1 MYLSKWTRNVLPLNW
16 RGVATLKCV
25 PTVLHKIY
33 LLQGFFPACT
43 RLCYFRR
50 LASELIQSFNKELTC
65 CPTCTQNMYTKRCID
80 LLLTKYLQRRSF
92 NVEAYLWLRFICCF
106 VRSINKSCFKSGDD
120 FTRVTTRVHFSEF
133 IWIWLT
139 YCTCKCHDWSQTNAS
154 LYYNFSTRNL
164 IRSNIY

>member
-1 MYLSKWTRNVLPLNW
+1 MCFPSTEEEWPQLCCTKFICCRDSFQLVLDY
-16 RGVATLKCV
+16 VIFA
-25 PTVLHKIY
+25 VLHPSWYKALIMN
-33 LLQGFFPACT
+33 LLAVPHVH
-43 RLCYFRR
+43 
-50 LASELIQSFNKELTC
+50 K
-65 CPTCTQNMYTKRCID
+65 TCTQNVVD

-120 FTRVTTRVHFSEF
+120 FTRVTRRVHFSEL

-139 YCTCKCHDWSQTNAS
+139 YCTCKCHYWSQTNAS